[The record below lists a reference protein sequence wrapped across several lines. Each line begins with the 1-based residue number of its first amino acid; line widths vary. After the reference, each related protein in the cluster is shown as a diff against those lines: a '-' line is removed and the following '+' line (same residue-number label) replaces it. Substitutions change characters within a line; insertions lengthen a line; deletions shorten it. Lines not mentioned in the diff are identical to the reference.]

1 MPLAMQIW
9 NTFRRRWISAYWQT
23 EGLTVI
29 PALTWGDVRSYD
41 FCFEGIEQGAVVAVS
56 TLGAK
61 KYKDLYLPGFI
72 QMVQRLRPEK
82 VICYTTPFPEMLDL
96 CDMIEV
102 PYESSVINAKDEF
115 HEILEIA
122 KDMFKK

>member
-1 MPLAMQIW
+1 MPLALQLW
-9 NTFRRRWISAYWQT
+9 NTFRRRWISAYWQQ

-29 PALTWGDVRSYD
+29 PAVTWGDTRSYD
-41 FCFEGIEQGAVVAVS
+41 FCFDGIEPGAVVAVS

-72 QMVQRLRPEK
+72 GMMKRLTPQK
-82 VICYTTPFPEMLDL
+82 VICYAKPFPEMADL

-102 PYESSVINAKDEF
+102 PHESITAK
-115 HEILEIA
+115 A
-122 KDMFKK
+122 QKGSGS